1 MTIQFKTAS
10 TLTNPHG
17 CFVALVGGT
26 NSGKTYSAL
35 RLARGIAGP
44 QGKIAVLDT
53 EGGRTLHLKEH
64 FEFDVALLE
73 PPFSSEKFSQA
84 AIDAEAAGYAVLVI
98 DSFSMEWVGDGGVLD
113 MQERELD
120 RMAGDDWKKRERVY
134 MASWVKP
141 KRKHKKM
148 VNSFL
153 QRTMPV
159 VFAIRGEES
168 IKPAE
173 EGGKPLKIF
182 KMQMD
187 HRFAFEVTVSFRL
200 AQDNKGMID
209 LSDAKSWKMESAH
222 EKIFHHG
229 EQLSEDHG
237 AKLAAWS
244 RGERPQDEVPDEKT
258 LEFARAASGGGSDVF
273 STWWKNATAKERRA
287 AKSIADELKSLRE
300 IADVEQ
306 KERENSDA
314 TPET

>member
-1 MTIQFKTAS
+1 MIMALQFKSAN

-35 RLARGIAGP
+35 RLAQGIAGP

-53 EGGRTLHLKEH
+53 EGGRTLHLKEQ
-64 FEFDVALLE
+64 FKFDVALLE
-73 PPFSSEKFSQA
+73 PPFSAEKFSQA

-98 DSFSMEWVGDGGVLD
+98 DSFSMEWVGSGGVLD
-113 MQERELD
+113 VQERELE
-120 RMAGDDWKKRERVY
+120 RMAGDDYKKRERVK
-134 MASWVKP
+134 MASWIKP
-141 KRKHKKM
+141 KREHKKM

-153 QRTMPV
+153 QRTMPI

-168 IKPAE
+168 VKPSDS
-173 EGGKPLKIF
+173 GGAPTKIF

-200 AQDNKGMID
+200 AQDNKGFID

-222 EKIFHHG
+222 EKIFLHG

-237 AKLAAWS
+237 ARLAAWA
-244 RGERPQDEVPDEKT
+244 RGEKPKTEVPDET
-258 LEFARAASGGGSDVF
+258 ALGLAREAAKGGSDIFAV
-273 STWWKNATAKERRA
+273 WWKGATPKERSA
-287 AKSIADELKSLRE
+287 AKFITEELKTLRE
-300 IADVEQ
+300 TADAEQ
-306 KERENSDA
+306 KARETTDV
-314 TPET
+314 TP